1 MNDYILDNYLFADEK
16 KFKKGLKFQLPE
28 PIFVVTGKVGL
39 TPKVRE
45 NHD

>member
-1 MNDYILDNYLFADEK
+1 MNGYVLDNYHFDAEK
-16 KFKKGLKFQLPE
+16 KYKKGLKFHSPE

>member
-1 MNDYILDNYLFADEK
+1 MSEIIIILLMKK
-16 KFKKGLKFQLPE
+16 KFKKGLKFHSPE